1 MCERKGGGSVSSVTT
16 SPKEHVRAVFSGRV
30 GEWAACYSDDAA
42 DRLESQCLLSR
53 QRIALQMLSAVLP
66 PPARVLDLGC
76 GTGETAAKLLRCGYE
91 VWGMDLAEPM
101 VSHARARHGTERFR
115 VGDIEHIPFPEDTF
129 DGLVCLGVVEY
140 LERDERALSEIRRV
154 LKPGGRAV
162 ISTPNAISP
171 LRGADALAFALEN
184 AARPLYRT
192 VKYRLRGKP
201 TPVDPPL
208 VLAPHR
214 FYQRKQWLQRLQAAG
229 LEVEESVCHGWGWY
243 RSRLGS
249 LAEWMARKGKLLR
262 GHLDRRFGTDSI
274 EGVHYRLLRSR
285 ALNWIAAEQMVLVCA
300 FKEPG

>member
-1 MCERKGGGSVSSVTT
+1 VTT
-16 SPKEHVRAVFSGRV
+16 SPKEQVRAVFSGRV

-42 DRLESQCLLSR
+42 DSLESQCLLSR
-53 QRIALQMLSAVLP
+53 QRIALEMLSAVLP

-101 VSHARARHGTERFR
+101 VSHARARHGSERFR

-184 AARPLYRT
+184 AARPLYRA

-201 TPVDPPL
+201 TPVDPP
-208 VLAPHR
+208 VFLAPHR
-214 FYQRKQWLQRLQAAG
+214 FYHRREWLRLLQAAG
-229 LEVEESVCHGWGWY
+229 LELEEFVCHGWGWY

-249 LAEWMARKGKLLR
+249 LAESMARKGRLLR
-262 GHLDRRFGTDSI
+262 THLDRRFGADSI
-274 EGVHYRLLRSR
+274 EGIHCRLLRSR
-285 ALNWIAAEQMVLVCA
+285 AVHWMAAEQMVLVRA